1 LVTVMYGTND
11 SYVDKGATASRLSKE
26 QYTQNLRALVTE
38 LRQRGITVVL
48 MTEPRWGDKAALN
61 GVGENPNVR
70 LEPFVAGCR
79 TVASELSLPIVDHFQ
94 HWTEANFAGTDVGT
108 WTTDECHP
116 NPVGHQILADTMLPV
131 LLKSLKTPRER

>member
-1 LVTVMYGTND
+1 MYGTND

-26 QYTQNLRALVTE
+26 QYTQNLRAIVSE

-61 GVGENPNVR
+61 GVGENPNIR

-79 TVASELSLPIVDHFQ
+79 IVANELRVPLVDHFQ
-94 HWTEANFAGTDVGT
+94 RWSEANAAGTDIGT

-116 NPVGHQILADTMLPV
+116 NPAGHQILADTVLPV
-131 LLKSLKTPRER
+131 LLESMKNPAQR